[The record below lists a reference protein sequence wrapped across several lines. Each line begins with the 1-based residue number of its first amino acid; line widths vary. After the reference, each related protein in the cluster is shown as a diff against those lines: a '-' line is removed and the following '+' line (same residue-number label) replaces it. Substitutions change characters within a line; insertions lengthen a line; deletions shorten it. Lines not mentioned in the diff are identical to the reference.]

1 MENTSGEMPWAQWC
15 CGRTSP
21 CRMETPWRGVGA
33 GRMARARLVGCLAL
47 GLGAAL
53 TALGPG
59 TVGAQTA
66 EQALSGQPVMTLRAT
81 ELRAD
86 KLANAP
92 VLQSV
97 AAGTAMRLI
106 SLEGGWALVE
116 PVGSLAGSGSGTTP
130 APVGGAASPS
140 SGRSVLTE
148 RPVGWVRASTVNLPV
163 EASAASSLPSGREVG
178 TSAAT
183 SSMAATAVLTLGV
196 RGLAP
201 RVNRHALI
209 IGISR
214 YADPATPALPG
225 ARIDKESATQMAH
238 AMQVPSANIRYL
250 QDEQATGNNI
260 RQALKELTD
269 RVLDGDRV
277 FIHYS
282 GHGTRYNDLGAGGCV
297 EALLAHEGAP
307 AGNESTGSTGGTGS
321 ASGIITNR
329 EMADLLKTIT
339 NKTDKLFVMYDACHS
354 GGLVQAASA
363 VRTRGIVNANDEGLL
378 RPKFS
383 SISEECGRPVNI
395 KTRNLLAEA
404 TARGALAQDI
414 IHVSASRDNEISFD
428 DELKGGLATQ
438 FMRDCMLRDAKDLDN
453 SGAISMDEIR
463 VCAQEKINR
472 RMANDVN
479 YRPHNLVLNG
489 NAAFVPAWFSQASA
503 TPVALVS
510 PHAVPG
516 AAAGTTSSIA
526 SGAPPGIAGGAS
538 AILTPPAMW
547 PLAAP
552 AVLTG
557 EQALRQ
563 MFEQRD
569 AKRRVQVLTVK
580 DRLKVGRDGLDFSVQ
595 SDRAGFVYVALAGSD
610 NKSVYLL
617 FPNDLDQNNK
627 IEAGQQMLLPRPN
640 WRVKAA
646 GPAGTNN
653 LMVMVADGPRDLR
666 TLAGSKAGPFVSSL
680 NDAQGR
686 ARLGALLTSSQT
698 LSGQVCTSA
707 VARRSN
713 PQCSDA
719 YGASMF
725 AVQELK

>member
-1 MENTSGEMPWAQWC
+1 MTFKPLFKLSAAFTMVLCQPGVPAQ
-15 CGRTSP
+15 
-21 CRMETPWRGVGA
+21 TPLAPALAATPSA
-33 GRMARARLVGCLAL
+33 G
-47 GLGAAL
+47 L
-53 TALGPG
+53 TAAPG
-59 TVGAQTA
+59 QTLTA
-66 EQALSGQPVMTLRAT
+66 LRAT

-86 KLANAP
+86 KLAGAP
-92 VLQSV
+92 VLQSLATG
-97 AAGTAMRLI
+97 AALRLL
-106 SLEGGWALVE
+106 SVEGGWALVE
-116 PVGSLAGSGSGTTP
+116 PVTVTAGAGS
-130 APVGGAASPS
+130 AASPFN
-140 SGRSVLTE
+140 RA
-148 RPVGWVRASTVNLPV
+148 PGWVRASALNLQAG
-163 EASAASSLPSGREVG
+163 ASAASALASGREAG
-178 TSAAT
+178 
-183 SSMAATAVLTLGV
+183 SSGASAVLTLGV
-196 RGLAP
+196 RSLAP

-214 YADPATPALPG
+214 YADPATPSLPG
-225 ARIDKESATQMAH
+225 ARIDKESATQMAQ
-238 AMQVPSANIRYL
+238 AMQVPAGNIRYL

-269 RVLDGDRV
+269 KVLDGDRV

-282 GHGTRYNDLGAGGCV
+282 GHGTRYNDPAAGGCV
-297 EALLAHEGAP
+297 EALLAHD
-307 AGNESTGSTGGTGS
+307 GGQ
-321 ASGIITNR
+321 SGTITNR
-329 EMADLLKTIT
+329 EIADLLKTIT

-354 GGLVQAASA
+354 GGLVQAASS
-363 VRTRGIVNANDEGLL
+363 VRTRGFSNPNDEGLL

-383 SISEECGRPVNI
+383 SISEECGRPVNV
-395 KTRNLLAEA
+395 KTRNLLVET
-404 TARGALAQDI
+404 TAKGALPQDI

-479 YRPHNLVLNG
+479 YKPHNLVLNG

-503 TPVALVS
+503 TPVALAQ
-510 PHAVPG
+510 P
-516 AAAGTTSSIA
+516 AAATAGTAAVTA
-526 SGAPPGIAGGAS
+526 ATP
-538 AILTPPAMW
+538 AITPV
-547 PLAAP
+547 AAP
-552 AVLTG
+552 APMPAALTG

-563 MFEQRD
+563 MFDQRD
-569 AKRRVQVLTVK
+569 AKRRVQVTTVK
-580 DRLKVGRDGLDFSVQ
+580 DKLKVGQDGLDFSVQ
-595 SDRAGFVYVALAGSD
+595 SERAGFVYVALAGSD

-627 IEAGQQMLLPRPN
+627 IEAGQPLLLPRPN

-653 LMVMVADGPRDLR
+653 LLVMVADGPRDLR
-666 TLAGSKAGPFVSSL
+666 SLSGSKAGPFVSSL

-686 ARLGALLTSSQT
+686 ARLGALMVNSEALSSQA
-698 LSGQVCTSA
+698 CTSA
-707 VARRSN
+707 DARRSN

-725 AVQELK
+725 AVDEVK